1 MDPIFTTPPS
11 ETAAVNG
18 ANVGE
23 GEENGDTR
31 EAEDGERRITSKR
44 TQLGYGTFDKTQED
58 ETEEQ
63 ETEEEEKEETESIA
77 SMVEES
83 SSSSSVRPSYKRRR
97 KRGVKTIG

>member
-1 MDPIFTTPPS
+1 MEIPEKQRMEREESLAREHNLEYKATLRR
-11 ETAAVNG
+11 AVMLDVPH
-18 ANVGE
+18 A
-23 GEENGDTR
+23 DS
-31 EAEDGERRITSKR
+31 ISS
-44 TQLGYGTFDKTQED
+44 QYGTFDKTQED